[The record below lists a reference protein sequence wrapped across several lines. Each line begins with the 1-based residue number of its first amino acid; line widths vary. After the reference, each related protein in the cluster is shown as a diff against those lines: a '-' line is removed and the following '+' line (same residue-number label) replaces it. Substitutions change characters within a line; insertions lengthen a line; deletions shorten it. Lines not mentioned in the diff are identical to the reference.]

1 MLTAHP
7 PLHARRPAPSIPA
20 DSSIPA
26 DPATPVSLDGR
37 GQLRHALA
45 EVGGA
50 VIAAMSTLHTVDP
63 VDQAALGHKMR
74 LLRGALDEAERLHQS
89 LHRR

>member
-1 MLTAHP
+1 MVTAHP
-7 PLHARRPAPSIPA
+7 PLLARRLPHGIQ
-20 DSSIPA
+20 A
-26 DPATPVSLDGR
+26 DPTIDATPAAAATPEAR

-50 VIAAMSTLHTVDP
+50 VIAAMSTLHTAVP
-63 VDQAALGHKMR
+63 TEEAALAHKMR
-74 LLRGALDEAERLHQS
+74 LLRCALDEAEHLHQT